1 MAQPDRT
8 TRPQGGRLHAA
19 ISDAAIRVLAEY
31 TGRGPT
37 RAQTIIHGDWVFIT
51 IEDILTKGE
60 RKLVDIGRGDFV
72 LEARRTFQDAMR
84 EELSS
89 EIEALTG
96 RRVRAFFSDNSIDP
110 DMGLEALLLEPAT
123 SREQP

>member
-1 MAQPDRT
+1 M
-8 TRPQGGRLHAA
+8 HAA

-51 IEDILTKGE
+51 ISDILTKGE

-110 DMGLEALLLEPAT
+110 DMGLEALLLEPVT